1 MAGVM
6 ALAAVVAL
14 IGLEGGLQVETGAPE
29 SEGAAQ
35 LNRSRAV
42 ARDPSTEAAD
52 SSRAGHRPR
61 TRLRSRVAEVLDE
74 RQVD

>member
-35 LNRSRAV
+35 LKRSRGV
-42 ARDPSTEAAD
+42 ARDLSTEAAD
-52 SSRAGHRPR
+52 VLAGGPPIAN
-61 TRLRSRVAEVLDE
+61 RLRSRV
-74 RQVD
+74 RP